1 MFWKVLCFILILD
14 RWEEYSNALYTLITI
29 NPIIT
34 AVWITFIIYLVAV
47 LLSILVQLK
56 FKEAIEFLF
65 DWWEEFYLW

>member
-29 NPIIT
+29 HPIIT
-34 AVWITFIIYLVAV
+34 AVWITFIIYLIAV

-65 DWWEEFYLW
+65 DW